1 MISLTVYSFVLLI
14 SVFSLGGLVMLY
26 MKYRTQLLLRI
37 TLFLLSLLFI
47 SAGFWCSA
55 WNQLAAR
62 VDLPIIDFVLW
73 LSFFAGSAINVI
85 VTPLLVSA
93 LLEIPLHVWQKR
105 LTLIWNGA
113 FVGLAVVYFL
123 RPLLGW
129 IPWVLTV
136 MQVATIAVS
145 LTVMGLLM
153 RKRRTLWWFSALL
166 SFFGMSVLFLLLLV
180 LDILI
185 TTVPIPMLAVV
196 DDLSLA
202 LYLVALALGLFFFA
216 SHYLTQQAVV
226 SAGRLTEHGKSR
238 FQLTD
243 REVQIVECLVQGQ
256 ANKQI
261 ADALHIAPKTVEN
274 HLTAIYQKT
283 NVRNRTQLTQVL
295 LNWNRS

>member
-105 LTLIWNGA
+105 LT
-113 FVGLAVVYFL
+113 
-123 RPLLGW
+123 
-129 IPWVLTV
+129 
-136 MQVATIAVS
+136 
-145 LTVMGLLM
+145 
-153 RKRRTLWWFSALL
+153 
-166 SFFGMSVLFLLLLV
+166 
-180 LDILI
+180 
-185 TTVPIPMLAVV
+185 
-196 DDLSLA
+196 
-202 LYLVALALGLFFFA
+202 
-216 SHYLTQQAVV
+216 
-226 SAGRLTEHGKSR
+226 
-238 FQLTD
+238 
-243 REVQIVECLVQGQ
+243 
-256 ANKQI
+256 
-261 ADALHIAPKTVEN
+261 
-274 HLTAIYQKT
+274 
-283 NVRNRTQLTQVL
+283 
-295 LNWNRS
+295 